1 MAGAGYPAAMYESLQ
16 LTTVVVALHR
26 RDMTPTDEG
35 TLELRLVPSAEGI
48 SYELRMIGADP
59 TEPVQLTNEELDAL
73 PAARAALLDQ
83 FTTQS

>member
-1 MAGAGYPAAMYESLQ
+1 MHQSLQ

-35 TLELRLVPSAEGI
+35 TIELRLVPSAEGI
-48 SYELRMIGADP
+48 ITYELRMIGGDP
-59 TEPVQLTNEELDAL
+59 TEPVQLTTEELDAL